1 MSNESAEIQFP
12 REWEYRLFC
21 ESGMYE
27 SVRNSAEQCSAGM
40 KLAGLQIE
48 DGGVSG
54 SGKYRSMRLTVN
66 VNSKEEAN
74 DLGAALKNIAG
85 VRFIL

>member
-1 MSNESAEIQFP
+1 MTEPNAEILFP
-12 REWEYRLFC
+12 REWEYRIFC
-21 ESGMYE
+21 DSSAYE
-27 SVRNSAEQCSAGM
+27 AAQQEAKQRVAEM
-40 KLAGLQIE
+40 KLSGLQLT

-54 SGKYRSMRLTVN
+54 SGKYRSLRLTVN
-66 VNSKEEAN
+66 VASKDEAN